1 MDFRCYNCLVRS
13 FARLLEKFQP
23 KAQNNETLMKEFL
36 SYLSKT
42 DESHTAPYI
51 TGYMQ
56 EVIKKMIGI
65 DDLYIEEKE
74 FANNMLLANYQE
86 LRKVVSIADCSFKR
100 ALRLA
105 IAGNIID
112 YAANPDF
119 DIMQTIEYVLENDFA
134 IDDSQ
139 ELMQELITAENVL
152 YLGDN
157 AGEIVLD
164 KLFLETIGRKD
175 IIFAVRGKPIINDA
189 TLDDAIKVGIANLVH
204 VIDNGSKLPSTVV
217 DECSP
222 EFVKY
227 FNNADLIISK
237 GQGNLEGLIN
247 TLDKNIYFLCMV
259 KCNAIGEALGVT
271 KGSFVVM
278 NNKRLNK
285 KHSKAVLEL

>member
-1 MDFRCYNCLVRS
+1 MDYRCYNCLVRS
-13 FARLLEKFQP
+13 FSRLLEKFQP
-23 KAQNNETLMKEFL
+23 KANNNEILMKEFL
-36 SYLSKT
+36 SYLST
-42 DESHTAPYI
+42 IDENLNAPYI

-56 EVIKKMIGI
+56 EIIKKMIGI
-65 DDLYIEEKE
+65 DDLYFEEKE
-74 FANNMLLANYQE
+74 FANNMLLAKYQE
-86 LRKVVSIADCSFKR
+86 LKKVVSVADCSFTR

-134 IDDSQ
+134 VDDSQ
-139 ELMQELITAENVL
+139 ELMQEIINAKNVL

-164 KLFLETIGRKD
+164 KLFLETIGRRD
-175 IIFAVRGKPIINDA
+175 IVFAVRGKPVINDA
-189 TLDDAIKVGIANLVH
+189 TIEDAKKVGITNLVH